1 MLTRPC
7 PLLQVGL
14 LPASVVQ
21 ATQVRTK
28 YGDWRTIKDQG
39 KRHCVRDFGIQRV
52 RLNAIRKNK
61 ILPPELRVSRA
72 MRRRRNTLGSDI

>member
-1 MLTRPC
+1 MASFDPVC
-7 PLLQVGL
+7 IPQAGL
-14 LPASVVQ
+14 FPLPAVQ

-61 ILPPELRVSRA
+61 ILPAELRVSNA
-72 MRRRRNTLGSDI
+72 CLQ